1 MISEQFDTD
10 SQHFFQFN
18 EVNMQSL
25 NKIYFAGMVLILAAS
40 LSMPVQAKVVGNKII
55 LGSAISFTGKYSSNG
70 IHASNGYNLGVKRVN
85 EMGGVKV
92 GGKTYMLEVK
102 YYDDESTPAR
112 GAQLA
117 ERLIKQD
124 GIKSVSYTHLTL
136 PTILL
141 V

>member
-10 SQHFFQFN
+10 SKHVFQFN
-18 EVNMQSL
+18 EVNMLSL

-124 GIKSVSYTHLTL
+124 VIKYFLG
-136 PTILL
+136 P
-141 V
+141 

>member
-1 MISEQFDTD
+1 
-10 SQHFFQFN
+10 
-18 EVNMQSL
+18 MQSL
-25 NKIYFAGMVLILAAS
+25 YKLYFAGLVLVMTAALS
-40 LSMPVQAKVVGNKII
+40 LPVQAKVVGNKII

-70 IHASNGYNLGVKRVN
+70 IHASNGYNLGIKRVN

-92 GGKTYMLEVK
+92 GGKTYLLEVK

-124 GIKSVSYTHLTL
+124 GIK
-136 PTILL
+136 
-141 V
+141 

>member
-1 MISEQFDTD
+1 MHSTF
-10 SQHFFQFN
+10 
-18 EVNMQSL
+18 
-25 NKIYFAGMVLILAAS
+25 KICFAGLVLVLAMA
-40 LSMPVQAKVVGNKII
+40 LSVPIQAKVVGNKII
-55 LGSAISFTGKYSSNG
+55 LGSAISFTGKYSANG
-70 IHASNGYNLGVKRVN
+70 IHASNGYNLGIKRVN

-124 GIKSVSYTHLTL
+124 GIKFFLGPYSSGLTKAIA
-136 PTILL
+136 PVTEKFKNAMGDSDGA
-141 V
+141 